1 MHPPRFSSKNWRT
14 LKIWGALICTML
26 LALTLSGCG
35 KKGPVM
41 PLEARLPVAPSQVTL
56 SQRGESLLL
65 GWDIPKF
72 NQDGSELIKL
82 KRFDIYRI
90 DYEPERG
97 CPECRN
103 PTYLLQQIDADYYR
117 STSRDSQRIYMW
129 DHFVEPGS
137 GYRYRIVPIN
147 HKDQAGNAAT
157 IHRPCFTAPLPPENL
172 HVETADR
179 QVTLRWD
186 AAAQRADDTPQS
198 AVIGYNIYRCNA
210 GEYFGPRPLNR
221 EPLKNTT
228 YVDMNLD
235 NGHTYRYTLRTVTQ
249 HGEFV
254 LESEA
259 IPAVIATPAAPL

>member
-1 MHPPRFSSKNWRT
+1 
-14 LKIWGALICTML
+14 
-26 LALTLSGCG
+26 
-35 KKGPVM
+35 M

-65 GWDIPKF
+65 GWDIPKT
-72 NQDGSELIKL
+72 NQDGSELTEL

-90 DYEPERG
+90 DYEPELG

-117 STSRDSQRIYMW
+117 STSQDNQRIYMW

-137 GYRYRIVPIN
+137 GYRYRIIPIN
-147 HKDQAGNAAT
+147 RKDQAGDAAT
-157 IHRPCFTAPLPPENL
+157 IHRPCFSAPLPPENL
-172 HVETADR
+172 RVETADR

-186 AAAQRADDTPQS
+186 AAAQLVDNTAQS
-198 AVIGYNIYRCNA
+198 TVIGYNIYRCNA

-221 EPLKNTT
+221 EPHKTTT
-228 YVDMNLD
+228 YADMNLD
-235 NGHTYRYTLRTVTQ
+235 NGRAYRYTLRTVAQ